1 MRPVRWTALAQ
12 IALAVGAVFFV
23 PRGTHT
29 DPENASGQNVGQAK
43 NSMPSHLGYCNTH
56 HPTGPQTSPLEL
68 QTCHQS
74 DLGE

>member
-1 MRPVRWTALAQ
+1 MRPGRWTALAQ

-43 NSMPSHLGYCNTH
+43 NSMPSHFGYCNA
-56 HPTGPQTSPLEL
+56 PPPYWA
-68 QTCHQS
+68 S
-74 DLGE
+74 DKPPGAPDLSSVRLG